1 MSARWPP
8 VATLLPHAGAMVLVD
23 AIVDCDARRIVCE
36 SACHRDPRNPLR
48 VDGRL
53 PALCGIEIAAQAMAL
68 HGALSRD
75 PPRAL
80 RFGRLAAIRDVDVH
94 HPALDPFASP
104 LTIEC
109 VLEGTS
115 GDVRGYGFR
124 ITADGTAL
132 LAGRATVVM
141 GDEDPA

>member
-1 MSARWPP
+1 
-8 VATLLPHAGAMVLVD
+8 
-23 AIVDCDARRIVCE
+23 
-36 SACHRDPRNPLR
+36 
-48 VDGRL
+48 
-53 PALCGIEIAAQAMAL
+53 
-68 HGALSRD
+68 
-75 PPRAL
+75 
-80 RFGRLAAIRDVDVH
+80 
-94 HPALDPFASP
+94 

-115 GDVRGYGFR
+115 GDARGYGFR